1 MTNDEAMSPMNNSM
15 EDEKKISEGS
25 MDETTSALQ
34 DNLDRKGKNAYYFA
48 HAHKATG
55 PKWDGKPEP
64 KLLKKESTSSL
75 EPQKRGAFDYHKSNI
90 TSYAFCDEE
99 KKVKLYCNMEGVGDT
114 CTEEDVTLDF
124 TESSLQLVVRN
135 YKEEDQ
141 ILSFGKLTANI
152 TKATFKIKPN
162 RIILTLTKATD
173 GEWHTINDKGAPDH
187 DLL

>member
-1 MTNDEAMSPMNNSM
+1 
-15 EDEKKISEGS
+15 
-25 MDETTSALQ
+25 
-34 DNLDRKGKNAYYFA
+34 
-48 HAHKATG
+48 
-55 PKWDGKPEP
+55 
-64 KLLKKESTSSL
+64 
-75 EPQKRGAFDYHKSNI
+75 
-90 TSYAFCDEE
+90 
-99 KKVKLYCNMEGVGDT
+99 MEGVGDT